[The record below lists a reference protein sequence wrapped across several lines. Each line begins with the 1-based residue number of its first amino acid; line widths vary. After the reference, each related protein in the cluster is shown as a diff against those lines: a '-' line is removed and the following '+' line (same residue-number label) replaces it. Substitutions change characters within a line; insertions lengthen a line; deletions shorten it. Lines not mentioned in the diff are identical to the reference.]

1 MKLNYET
8 NYCSCFAEFKSTAA
22 SKVLKELKF
31 IIYSKKIKNIKM
43 CLMYLIFNK
52 IALPVFI
59 GLLVSDKHPGEIQI
73 FLFFP
78 KIIMI

>member
-1 MKLNYET
+1 
-8 NYCSCFAEFKSTAA
+8 
-22 SKVLKELKF
+22 
-31 IIYSKKIKNIKM
+31 
-43 CLMYLIFNK
+43 MYLIFNK